1 MNEALEDYMREFC
14 VIGYR
19 LVDGSHIIAIEDH
32 YDPDQKAFYVSGA
45 VQVNTNSEGRIF
57 FSPWLINDNDELVR
71 LLDSNIIASSP
82 PIEDVAIQYHRYLLM
97 SNLNGV
103 LSPAEIKVVLAQLFN
118 NDIDFGQ
125 KVSCKISNNGDLI
138 YKIYLRNTQIFR
150 CLLLYFFFL
159 HH

>member
-57 FSPWLINDNDELVR
+57 FSPWLINDSEELVR

-82 PIEDVAIQYHRYLLM
+82 PIEDVAIHSFHYLHIFETCGCPQKDRVRRCRPVEY
-97 SNLNGV
+97 SIQPSR
-103 LSPAEIKVVLAQLFN
+103 LSWAF
-118 NDIDFGQ
+118 F
-125 KVSCKISNNGDLI
+125 
-138 YKIYLRNTQIFR
+138 YLRRLALTT
-150 CLLLYFFFL
+150 
-159 HH
+159 